1 MKTKYQEKLKKL
13 STSLPTATPEQLA
26 VQTQAK
32 DELMGIK
39 DSVRRAFRT
48 GGRDTSDEVIT
59 ISDAL
64 AYPDSALVFEEVI
77 TEIVQESIEPNLIGH
92 LLLDTIHTT
101 DRGYHQVTLRTIGAI
116 ADLDIEV
123 GEMGEYKEVYF
134 GRGQGSLITVNYQKF
149 GLKIKITEEMIQASQ
164 WNLIEMWISKVV
176 KFFGRERE
184 KRIFQMFD
192 KMGYT
197 VFDNDNP
204 ASAEIG
210 RTFGRDID
218 GVGNG
223 SITHSDLIDMYGSLM
238 ANGYIANVLLVHPM
252 HWAMFAKDPII
263 RDSGVIKGDISQW
276 LNSQVSPVNPYKY
289 IGDWVNTKR
298 GAVGDKPTL
307 SDPEAYELLQTK
319 PTIPSFS
326 PLSGLTVIPSPYV
339 PFDKAGKKA
348 SIFMIDTNNTGAIVV
363 NEPLSLDSWEN
374 KENDV
379 QVVKIKE
386 KYGMA
391 LYDQGN
397 AVAVAR
403 NISIEP
409 NEIFQNPQIV
419 LQDLPPISRK

>member
-13 STSLPTATPEQLA
+13 SVASATPEQI
-26 VQTQAK
+26 QAK
-32 DELMGIK
+32 EELIGFR
-39 DSVRRAFRT
+39 DSVRSAFRT
-48 GGRDTSDEVIT
+48 GGRDLSGEVIA
-59 ISDAL
+59 INDAL

-92 LLLDTIHTT
+92 LLLDQIYTS
-101 DRGYHQVTLRTIGAI
+101 DRGYHQVTLRTIGALG
-116 ADLDIEV
+116 DLDIEV
-123 GEMGEYKEVYF
+123 GEMGEYKEVFF
-134 GRGQGSLITVNYQKF
+134 GRGAGSLITVNYQKF
-149 GLKIKITEEMIQASQ
+149 GLKLKITDEMIQASQ
-164 WNLIEMWISKVV
+164 WNLIEMWIGKVV
-176 KFFGRERE
+176 KHFGRERE

-192 KMGYT
+192 NFGYI

-210 RTFGRDID
+210 RTFGRDIT
-218 GVGNG
+218 GAGNG
-223 SITHSDLIDMYGSLM
+223 SITHSDLIDMYGSLL
-238 ANGYIANVLLVHPM
+238 ANGYTANVLLVHPM

-263 RDSGVIKGDISQW
+263 REAGIVKGDISQW
-276 LNSQVSPVNPYKY
+276 LNTQVSPVNPYKY
-289 IGDWVNTKR
+289 IGDWVGTKR
-298 GAVGDKPTL
+298 GAVGDKAHLT
-307 SDPEAYELLQTK
+307 EAETYELLQTK

-348 SIFMIDTNNTGAIVV
+348 SIFMIDTTNTGAIVI
-363 NEPLSLDSWEN
+363 NEPLTLDSWEN

-397 AVAVAR
+397 AVAIAR

-419 LQDLPPISRK
+419 IQDLPPIDRK